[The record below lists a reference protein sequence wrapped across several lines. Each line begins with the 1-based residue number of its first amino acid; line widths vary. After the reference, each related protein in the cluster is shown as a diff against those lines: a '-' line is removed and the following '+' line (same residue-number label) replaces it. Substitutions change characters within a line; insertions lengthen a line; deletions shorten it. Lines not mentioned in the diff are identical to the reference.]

1 MNSLFPAFLASS
13 GGHDYLYGLFFLIVA
28 LVIGAATRQFL
39 KKVPLPLPFTVLLL
53 IIGLVIGFLNRNVLN
68 QFSGHHDSSGF
79 FADLW
84 HKILETLSGAITWG
98 GNLDGHLILY
108 VFLPIL
114 IFEAGFALDVHT
126 FKKSFLNAFYLA
138 GPGIVSATV
147 MTGLAFYGLIVAF
160 GDPGGFFYDISN
172 GVLSEWRPHV
182 HGNADKVEAFVFLA
196 SMLFG
201 AVVSAT
207 DPVAVV
213 ALLKELGASKKL
225 GTLIEGESLLN
236 DGTAIVA
243 FVLLFGVVTGSQFYG
258 GLGSFLGD
266 AALGFGQI
274 GAAGGLLGVL
284 LGLLA
289 ILWVRKVF
297 NDPLI
302 EVTVVLVT
310 SFAVFFIC
318 EHFFHVSG
326 VLGLVALGIVLAGVG
341 RTRISPEVEH
351 FMHEFWEFIAFVA
364 NVIIFIVVGVVIAQ
378 KVDPTGWDFL
388 ILGLVYVIIHL
399 VRAINM
405 GVFYPL
411 MRKAGYGLPPRDA
424 VVVWWGALRGAI
436 GLALALV
443 VYSSHLEYK
452 FGDFGD
458 EIEFDDAKSDP
469 IGKKSS
475 FIKNKGENYKS
486 ETTSVH
492 LVTLAESK
500 KIDNEIKMVENRFS
514 DENPLR
520 DRFLMALYLN
530 HAQNSIASVEV
541 NASGSI
547 QNIFQTP
554 KQRDD
559 SFSGMT
565 SQEIVELRAELASEK
580 KFIKVIG
587 EGEFFALH
595 TGSLKKND
603 DGKGKQFA
611 GVSIVGISDKVR
623 GQFLF
628 LISGIVLLTLLVNAP
643 TVGPLVN
650 ALGLTKLP
658 AVKKLM
664 FSNASGNVAK
674 GCEEEMD
681 LLKDDRF
688 LSGANW
694 AEVRNYLPD
703 PVAYPLTADELAE
716 MDTLAEI
723 RRRLL
728 ERERSSYWSQFRA
741 GLLSARAVASLD
753 NNLSEFVDKQGKVP
767 MTERGYLEKVCGV
780 SKFTEAFKD
789 LPLLKSFFSDRITVS
804 YDAAK
809 AFVVSQQDIAKV
821 VDTLAKDLDESGD
834 PKKLQQNTRLLKDE
848 IRQNRLAALHFI
860 RDMHENY
867 PEATVGIE
875 TKDAIRSV
883 LNHERNAIR
892 KLKSEGMLEADEAA
906 RLITE
911 VEERMKEVMDSP
923 LELRLPEPEE
933 VLREVNWL
941 KGMPEE
947 LIARIIDVSEEKAYS
962 AGDSI
967 MKQGDDGDGMIVI
980 TRGSVQVSIGDL
992 VVDIMGRGSVIGE
1005 MAVLAGIKRTA
1016 NVVADS
1022 SVTALWL
1029 DTESM
1034 QKIIAES
1041 PQLSG
1046 SLWKT
1051 AAMRFAENLLGS
1063 KTPYNQWD
1071 QMRLRRWL
1079 NEGDVLSP
1087 ADGESVDLYG
1097 KIAVL
1102 IAGQASSP
1110 GSGEPKNAPA
1120 LLSSASAGFSGNAKL
1135 FVRES

>member
-1 MNSLFPAFLASS
+1 MNFQFPAFLASS

-39 KKVPLPLPFTVLLL
+39 KKVPLPFTVLLL
-53 IIGLVIGFLNRNVLN
+53 LIGLAMGALNREYGPHGSQHADDAV
-68 QFSGHHDSSGF
+68 SHETHDHGF
-79 FADLW
+79 FGELW
-84 HKILETLSGAITWG
+84 AKTVDTLSGAITWG
-98 GNLDGHLILY
+98 GDLDGHLILY

-138 GPGIVSATV
+138 GPGIVTSTV
-147 MTGLAFYGLIVAF
+147 MTGLAFYGLVAVF
-160 GDPGGFFYDISN
+160 GDSG
-172 GVLSEWRPHV
+172 GVLAEWS
-182 HGNADKVEAFVFLA
+182 VETGAFIWLS

-243 FVLLFGVVTGSQFYG
+243 FVLLFGVVTGSQVMVTETGDFDLVG
-258 GLGSFLGD
+258 FLGNT
-266 AALGFGQI
+266 AVGFGKI

-326 VLGLVALGIVLAGVG
+326 VLGLVALGIVMAGVG
-341 RTRISPEVEH
+341 KTRISPEVEH

-378 KVDPTGWDFL
+378 KIEPSGMDYV
-388 ILGLVYVIIHL
+388 ILGLVYLIIHL
-399 VRAINM
+399 VRATNM
-405 GVFYPL
+405 GIFYPL
-411 MRKAGYGLPPRDA
+411 MRKAGYGLPPRDG

-443 VYSSHLEYK
+443 VYSEQLR
-452 FGDFGD
+452 F
-458 EIEFDDAKSDP
+458 EFEVEEGGSGYNEA
-469 IGKKSS
+469 
-475 FIKNKGENYKS
+475 
-486 ETTSVH
+486 TTSIVLLDKNEADRWERNIDQAKANDKKVSWH
-492 LVTLAESK
+492 KLA
-500 KIDNEIKMVENRFS
+500 
-514 DENPLR
+514 
-520 DRFLMALYLN
+520 ALK
-530 HAQNSIASVEV
+530 SIASPTVEGGKIV
-541 NASGSI
+541 GVSQSDEQKARLFGEIKSRDGKILQEATTSQGVDEIRQALASGDKRI
-547 QNIFQTP
+547 L
-554 KQRDD
+554 
-559 SFSGMT
+559 
-565 SQEIVELRAELASEK
+565 VL
-580 KFIKVIG
+580 G
-587 EGEFFALH
+587 EGQG
-595 TGSLKKND
+595 TS
-603 DGKGKQFA
+603 FA
-611 GVSIVGISDKVR
+611 GVNLVGISAGVR

-628 LISGIVLLTLLVNAP
+628 LISGIVLLTLLVNAT

-694 AEVRNYLPD
+694 SEVRKYLPD
-703 PVAYPLTADELAE
+703 PVAYPLTPEELAE

-728 ERERSSYWSQFRA
+728 ERERSSYWAQFRA
-741 GLLSARAVASLD
+741 GLLSARAVATLD
-753 NNLSEFVDKQGKVP
+753 NNLSEFLDKQGKVP
-767 MTERGYLEKVCGV
+767 MTDRGYLEKVCGV
-780 SKFTEAFKD
+780 SKFTEAFRD

-809 AFVVSQQDIAKV
+809 AFVVSQQDIAKL
-821 VDTLAKDLDESGD
+821 VDTMAKDLDESGD
-834 PKKLQQNTRLLKDE
+834 PKKLQQVTKLLKDE
-848 IRQNRLAALHFI
+848 IRQNRLKALHSI
-860 RDMHENY
+860 RDLHENY

-892 KLKSEGMLEADEAA
+892 KLKSEGMLESDEAA

-911 VEERMKEVMDSP
+911 VEQRMKEVMDSP

-947 LIARIIDVSEEKAYS
+947 LIAKIVAVSEERTYS
-962 AGDSI
+962 TGDSI

-1029 DTESM
+1029 DTASM

-1041 PQLSG
+1041 PDLSG

-1063 KTPYNQWD
+1063 KSPYNQWD

-1079 NEGDVLSP
+1079 NGGDVLSP
-1087 ADGESVDLYG
+1087 VDGETVDLYG

-1102 IAGQASSP
+1102 VAGQASSP
-1110 GSGEPKNAPA
+1110 SSSEPKKAPA
-1120 LLSSASAGFSGNAKL
+1120 LLDLASAQFSGDAKV